1 MTPQDVRNRID
12 EVIREAEAG
21 GASEVSVALERL
33 DSALETVLGELG
45 DTITPASSM
54 VTMNQSQMCRQMGA
68 ALGARATR

>member
-12 EVIREAEAG
+12 EVIREAENG
-21 GASEVSVALERL
+21 GPTEVSVALERL

-45 DTITPASSM
+45 DTISPDSSAVVM
-54 VTMNQSQMCRQMGA
+54 SQGRMCRQIGA